1 MHLWVSEYGCIYS
14 GPTNSILPDG
24 NLQLDK
30 SDFSALLSLLN
41 EVDES
46 APEIQKFFSYSRPYG
61 REQLKVQNYVGVIQT
76 RNGTHIEI
84 LPKLARHSDISSARA
99 LLVRMLVE
107 LQDSPFRTG
116 TISSLNAHKMP
127 LFELL
132 MSQFLGHVMD
142 IIHKGLVRTY
152 VECTDNLVYLR
163 GKLELAVQTRLNA
176 ARAGVFHCTY
186 DEYAIDRPI
195 NRLVKGALQVVS
207 RLSQD
212 EANIQLCREALYV
225 FDDVP
230 ASRNVDQDFRNM
242 RRDRLMQHYLPA
254 LPSCWMI
261 LKNMNPLTQ
270 SGERKAISMLFPME
284 RVFEDYVAAKLPGQ
298 LGGWRVRT
306 QVAGKSLVQQHRT
319 RQIFALRPDLLLE
332 NSNRRIVADTKW
344 KLLNQADRANKY
356 GITQADIYQL
366 FAYCKKYLP
375 DQALKI
381 VILIYPLS
389 ERFDRP
395 LEPFWYRENEE
406 VLYVLPYDLQK
417 DELVTGPYTQ
427 LFGDDAPE
435 NLVNAHI

>member
-1 MHLWVSEYGCIYS
+1 MPLWVSEYGCIYCGS
-14 GPTNSILPDG
+14 TNSVLPDG

-30 SDFSALLSLLN
+30 NDFSALLGLL
-41 EVDES
+41 DEAEES
-46 APEIQKFFSYSRPYG
+46 DSGIQKFFSYSRPYG

-76 RNGTHIEI
+76 GNGTHIEV
-84 LPKLARHSDISSARA
+84 LPKLAKHTDISTARE

-116 TISSLNAHKMP
+116 TVASLNAHKMP

-132 MSQFLGHVMD
+132 MRQFLGHVMD

-186 DEYAIDRPI
+186 DEYDVDRPV

-212 EANIQLCREALYV
+212 EENIQYCREALYV

-230 ASRNVDQDFRNM
+230 ATSNVEQDFRNM

-254 LPSCWMI
+254 LPSCRMI
-261 LKNMNPLTQ
+261 LERMNPLTQ

-298 LGGWRVRT
+298 FEGWRVRT
-306 QVAGKSLVQQHRT
+306 QVAGKSLVQQHRA
-319 RQIFALRPDLLLE
+319 RKIFALRPDLMLE
-332 NSNRRIVADTKW
+332 NGDRRIVADTKW

-356 GITQADIYQL
+356 GISQADIYQL

-375 DQALKI
+375 GQAPKI
-381 VILIYPLS
+381 VILIYPSS

-395 LEPFWYRENEE
+395 LEPFWYRDNEE

-417 DELVTGPYTQ
+417 DELVVGEYAQ
-427 LFGDDAPE
+427 VFS
-435 NLVNAHI
+435 N